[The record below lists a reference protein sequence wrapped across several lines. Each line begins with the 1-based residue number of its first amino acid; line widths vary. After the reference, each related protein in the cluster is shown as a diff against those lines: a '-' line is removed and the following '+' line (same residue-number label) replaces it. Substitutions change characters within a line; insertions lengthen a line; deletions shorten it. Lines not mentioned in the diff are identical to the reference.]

1 MFLDKVKRKF
11 DLGVIKSID
20 LDDMSID
27 FTLPDSWVSTVASD
41 RMTGRLTAIP
51 GFNWP
56 IQQVQLKVIDQLIYT
71 RRPCIHKLM
80 S

>member
-11 DLGVIKSID
+11 DLGMVKNID
-20 LDDMSID
+20 LDDMFID
-27 FTLPDSWVSTVASD
+27 FTLPDSWASTVASD
-41 RMTGRLTAIP
+41 RMTARLTAIP

-56 IQQVQLKVIDQLIYT
+56 IQQVQLKVIDQLICAC
-71 RRPCIHKLM
+71 RPCIHKLT